1 VLAFRADNGLGLSP
15 DVDTVLV
22 EALQKAQPR
31 AVSRERAEG
40 KPEGSR
46 IVKAADAQIATG
58 IVGMAGAAASVVAPA
73 VETAERAKD
82 VTERTV
88 GLLNLT
94 DWLLPVLPW
103 AGAAIFLI
111 VILLAWKAKAARI
124 EDSVHTHAIA
134 SVTGLQAAL
143 DAKADLTAIVGKQ
156 TIGIPAGGMIAR
168 TTGGAAYGKEE
179 LATNK
184 VMIDYWAFDATTSE
198 AVQARVRMPKGWN
211 EGTVEAEFQW
221 KHPATTVNFGVRWG
235 VRARAMSDNEAMDG
249 SWGSAVEIADT
260 GGTTGNLYKTAFTAP
275 LTIGSTP
282 AEGDLVIFKFFRAP
296 ADAADTMAVDAHLM
310 GVTIT
315 YTTSA
320 AKDD

>member
-1 VLAFRADNGLGLSP
+1 MTHMTIARSYLGTKELKGSADNPKIMEMYRTVGHDWVEHDEVAWCAAFVGHCLEKAGLRVHAQAQCALLPHLGREGRGPRAGEGRRRRRVHARRQRCDRAMSPSSSRQRASQIEVLGGNQSDGVTIARYAKSRLLGIRRPLRSDAPQRPEMKVVQQQLKDLGYFEVGIVDGRYGPRTRAAVLAFRADNGLGLSP
-15 DVDTVLV
+15 DVDPVLV
-22 EALQKAQPR
+22 EALQRAKPR

-124 EDSVHTHAIA
+124 EDYR
-134 SVTGLQAAL
+134 TG
-143 DAKADLTAIVGKQ
+143 
-156 TIGIPAGGMIAR
+156 
-168 TTGGAAYGKEE
+168 
-179 LATNK
+179 
-184 VMIDYWAFDATTSE
+184 
-198 AVQARVRMPKGWN
+198 
-211 EGTVEAEFQW
+211 
-221 KHPATTVNFGVRWG
+221 
-235 VRARAMSDNEAMDG
+235 
-249 SWGSAVEIADT
+249 
-260 GGTTGNLYKTAFTAP
+260 KTP
-275 LTIGSTP
+275 
-282 AEGDLVIFKFFRAP
+282 
-296 ADAADTMAVDAHLM
+296 
-310 GVTIT
+310 
-315 YTTSA
+315 
-320 AKDD
+320 